1 MALSLTFQPS
11 ENTII
16 YANSPILYKFEGADA
31 TQYTYLISLSATT
44 GNVSTLA
51 EYVTINRTPDIQNYI
66 IVDVGNIV
74 KNYIRNNFNKNTE
87 NAIYLKVAC
96 IEYNGTS
103 VNATVTSDVSIA
115 TYGYTS
121 YLDGF
126 NKNYKTSAYSYP
138 LTSLPETIYLPQY
151 GGTGNTYSIA
161 WANVSP
167 NTIYKIT
174 YIESGITNTTS
185 YFYSVVGDGKS
196 NIYSMYIGYDDMD
209 RLHGIIPDDGTEM
222 TLEVLDWP
230 STLLKKYRII
240 PESCNGNDL
249 HVLKFINKYGV
260 WDRIFIKAKTEESLE
275 VKSETYK
282 YNNVNR
288 TNMTYTTDGSY
299 HKLFTNGKTTIKLNT
314 GWISEAMNPVLD
326 ELMLSEYVYYDGKP
340 CIITDKNITYKTHK
354 YDKLINYTITIELS
368 FDKINNII

>member
-1 MALSLTFQPS
+1 M
-11 ENTII
+11 
-16 YANSPILYKFEGADA
+16 
-31 TQYTYLISLSATT
+31 SATT